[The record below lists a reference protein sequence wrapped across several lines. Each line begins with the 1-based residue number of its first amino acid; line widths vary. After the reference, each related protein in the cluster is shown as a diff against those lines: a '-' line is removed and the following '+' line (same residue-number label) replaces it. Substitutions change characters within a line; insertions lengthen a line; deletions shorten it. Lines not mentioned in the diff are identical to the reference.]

1 MAEGSHC
8 QADEIYIVYYMLPY
22 VSFLFLLDVPIYSF
36 LTFQTLAEETCC
48 FWLCPELLQLILLRL
63 EPPRPER
70 PQSEKLAQQLQ
81 LVQPGRLG
89 RQWQQP
95 Q

>member
-1 MAEGSHC
+1 MGCLILRLHS
-8 QADEIYIVYYMLPY
+8 
-22 VSFLFLLDVPIYSF
+22 LLVP
-36 LTFQTLAEETCC
+36 FQTLAEETCC
-48 FWLCPELLQLILLRL
+48 FWLCPELLHLRL
-63 EPPRPER
+63 LQLELLQPER
-70 PQSEKLAQQLQ
+70 QQSEKLVQLLQ